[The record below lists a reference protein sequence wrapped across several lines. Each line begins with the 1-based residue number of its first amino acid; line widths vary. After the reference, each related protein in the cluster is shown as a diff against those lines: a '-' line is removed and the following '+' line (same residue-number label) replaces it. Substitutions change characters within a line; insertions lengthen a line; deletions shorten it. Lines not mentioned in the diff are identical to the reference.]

1 MGLRCFMSG
10 SGFEGHDVVKKIL
23 NARDHILAVIN
34 NECSGE
40 VHLFVP
46 LKVKW
51 SAVFELRRH

>member
-1 MGLRCFMSG
+1 MSG

-46 LKVKW
+46 LKIKW